1 MATYFGQYKGATGGL
16 LPSGISQEMGKAGQY
31 LAAGMSGL
39 GAGIGKR
46 LKKYK
51 EDKER
56 KEILTERAEFLADQK
71 DQENDSLFQNRQITL
86 DEMLDR
92 GEEIDKFRSK
102 INDSSS
108 SQLTAMVANEMLEYE
123 RKGRELDRQVKRNQL
138 DAYNR
143 EVNRDQAV
151 AELFGDYKQGANEK
165 VRTDIYSTIPAEYES
180 VPYAA
185 GKGFV
190 GPAPEGVFDPR
201 FDKTPLEQMMANFE
215 AEEKAKEAEQQMT
228 PAQVLDLQVN
238 DLIESKQKAIDDIK
252 SANQEVQERPIDF
265 SQGLF
270 TNAIQTFVHDQRN
283 KIIEDNKGLNP
294 KAREA
299 VLGLEADIEGIKE
312 EYDSYLAGRD
322 NFVAPNAELS
332 DEFKNRLQMFRSGEG
347 MPDGVGTLDPV
358 QINAPVETPPIKEM
372 GKQWMET
379 RRGKMI
385 SPERTKT
392 TTVMRPKTA
401 QERSA
406 MLEGMIGERAE
417 DLGVQGIRDIT
428 ELTKSVKPE
437 LVELGGFKYVVSSK
451 TGAFQLL
458 PGQDQKGATPEQI
471 KAMKALG
478 YQPKTATLTL
488 GNGITMQMEVPPQKD
503 GSNRTEGQAQAFLH
517 NGLMNDSEDIIQKIK
532 QEGLFD
538 PTSLTGDFELY
549 HNIEVARSEEA
560 KQYAAAMNKWIESYL
575 RYVSGAAIAE
585 HEYKGARSQFF
596 PVVGDSEENIDIKHQ
611 RRLKTMNLLKEVSG
625 GGSIN
630 ELVNFSDNLV
640 DLQTGKA
647 APISLFR
654 TSNPDEAFQMAKAKG
669 MKAGQKVKYYDP
681 ETATFK
687 TIVLK

>member
-252 SANQEVQERPIDF
+252 SSNEEFKWDHLTDREI
-265 SQGLF
+265 SQGINPVA
-270 TNAIQTFVHDQRN
+270 TEAISRLETD
-283 KIIEDNKGLNP
+283 IED
-294 KAREA
+294 
-299 VLGLEADIEGIKE
+299 IKE
-312 EYDSYLAGRD
+312 EYDSYLAWRD

>member
-1 MATYFGQYKGATGGL
+1 LETFWEVKKMATYFGQYKGATGGL

-86 DEMLDR
+86 DEMLNR

-102 INDSSS
+102 INDSST

-138 DAYNR
+138 DAYDR

-185 GKGFV
+185 GEGFV

-201 FDKTPLEQMMANFE
+201 FDKTPLQQMMENFE
-215 AEEKAKEAEQQMT
+215 AEQPMLGPLNSEYNLMGEKELTQFQIKE
-228 PAQVLDLQVN
+228 VID
-238 DLIESKQKAIDDIK
+238 SKKRAIDDLSK
-252 SANQEVQERPIDF
+252 ANTKTVNYNYSEEQKELAKK
-265 SQGLF
+265 QGVNLPSTSYVEPF
-270 TNAIQTFVHDQRN
+270 AKTALVRLKQDIANLEKDMVN
-283 KIIEDNKGLNP
+283 NLN
-294 KAREA
+294 
-299 VLGLEADIEGIKE
+299 GLEIT
-312 EYDSYLAGRD
+312 
-322 NFVAPNAELS
+322 
-332 DEFKNRLQMFRSGEG
+332 DETKQLLQMYRQGTENE
-347 MPDGVGTLDPV
+347 DGSLDPV
-358 QINAPVETPPIKEM
+358 VIKEPIETPPIKEM
-372 GKQWMET
+372 GKQWTET
-379 RRGKMI
+379 KQGEMI

-406 MLEGMIGERAE
+406 MLEGMIGQRAE
-417 DLGVQGIRDIT
+417 DLGVQGIKDIT

-532 QEGLFD
+532 QEESFD
-538 PTSLTGDFELY
+538 ATTLTGSFELY
-549 HNIEVARSEEA
+549 HNIELARSPEA

-611 RRLKTMNLLKEVSG
+611 RRVKTMNLLKEVSG

-654 TSNPDEAFQMAKAKG
+654 TSDPDEAFQMAKEKG

>member
-252 SANQEVQERPIDF
+252 SSNEEFKWDHLTDREI
-265 SQGLF
+265 SQGINPVA
-270 TNAIQTFVHDQRN
+270 TEAISRLETD
-283 KIIEDNKGLNP
+283 IED
-294 KAREA
+294 
-299 VLGLEADIEGIKE
+299 IKE

>member
-1 MATYFGQYKGATGGL
+1 
-16 LPSGISQEMGKAGQY
+16 
-31 LAAGMSGL
+31 
-39 GAGIGKR
+39 
-46 LKKYK
+46 
-51 EDKER
+51 
-56 KEILTERAEFLADQK
+56 
-71 DQENDSLFQNRQITL
+71 
-86 DEMLDR
+86 
-92 GEEIDKFRSK
+92 
-102 INDSSS
+102 
-108 SQLTAMVANEMLEYE
+108 
-123 RKGRELDRQVKRNQL
+123 
-138 DAYNR
+138 
-143 EVNRDQAV
+143 
-151 AELFGDYKQGANEK
+151 
-165 VRTDIYSTIPAEYES
+165 
-180 VPYAA
+180 
-185 GKGFV
+185 
-190 GPAPEGVFDPR
+190 
-201 FDKTPLEQMMANFE
+201 MMENFE
-215 AEEKAKEAEQQMT
+215 AEQPMLGPVNPEYNLMGEKELTQFQIKE
-228 PAQVLDLQVN
+228 VID
-238 DLIESKQKAIDDIK
+238 SKKRAIDDLSK
-252 SANQEVQERPIDF
+252 ANTKTVNYNYSEEQKELAKK
-265 SQGLF
+265 QGVNLPSTSYVEPF
-270 TNAIQTFVHDQRN
+270 AKTALVRLKQDIANLEKDMVN
-283 KIIEDNKGLNP
+283 NLN
-294 KAREA
+294 
-299 VLGLEADIEGIKE
+299 GLEIT
-312 EYDSYLAGRD
+312 
-322 NFVAPNAELS
+322 
-332 DEFKNRLQMFRSGEG
+332 DETKQLLQMYRQGTENE
-347 MPDGVGTLDPV
+347 DGSLDPV
-358 QINAPVETPPIKEM
+358 VIKEPIETPPIKEM

-379 RRGKMI
+379 KQGKMI
-385 SPERTKT
+385 SPERTKK

-417 DLGVQGIRDIT
+417 DLGVQGIKDIT
-428 ELTKSVKPE
+428 ELTKSIKPE

-458 PGQDQKGATPEQI
+458 PGQEQKGATPEQI

-532 QEGLFD
+532 QEESFD

-549 HNIEVARSEEA
+549 HNIELARSPEA

-596 PVVGDSEENIDIKHQ
+596 PVVGDSEENIEIKRQ
-611 RRLKTMNLLKEVSG
+611 RRVKTMNLLKEVSG

-654 TSNPDEAFQMAKAKG
+654 TSDPDEAFQMAKEKG

-687 TIVLK
+687 TIILK

>member
-86 DEMLDR
+86 DEMLNR

-102 INDSSS
+102 INDSST

-138 DAYNR
+138 DAYDR

-185 GKGFV
+185 GEGFV

-201 FDKTPLEQMMANFE
+201 FDKTPLQQMMENFE
-215 AEEKAKEAEQQMT
+215 AEQPMLGPLNSEYNLMGEKELTQFQIKE
-228 PAQVLDLQVN
+228 VID
-238 DLIESKQKAIDDIK
+238 SKKRAIDDLSK
-252 SANQEVQERPIDF
+252 ANTKTVNYNYSEEQKELAKK
-265 SQGLF
+265 QGVNLPPTSYVEPF
-270 TNAIQTFVHDQRN
+270 AKTALVRLKQDIANLEKDMVN
-283 KIIEDNKGLNP
+283 NLN
-294 KAREA
+294 
-299 VLGLEADIEGIKE
+299 GLEIT
-312 EYDSYLAGRD
+312 
-322 NFVAPNAELS
+322 
-332 DEFKNRLQMFRSGEG
+332 DETKQLLQMYRQGTENE
-347 MPDGVGTLDPV
+347 DGSLDPV
-358 QINAPVETPPIKEM
+358 VIKEPIETPPIKEM
-372 GKQWMET
+372 GKQWTET
-379 RRGKMI
+379 KQGEMI

-406 MLEGMIGERAE
+406 MLEGMIGQRAE
-417 DLGVQGIRDIT
+417 DLGVQGIKDIT

-532 QEGLFD
+532 QEESFD
-538 PTSLTGDFELY
+538 ATTLTGSFELY
-549 HNIEVARSEEA
+549 HNIELARSPEA

-611 RRLKTMNLLKEVSG
+611 RRVKTMNLLKEVSG

-654 TSNPDEAFQMAKAKG
+654 TSDPDEAFQMAKEKG

>member
-71 DQENDSLFQNRQITL
+71 DQENDALFQNRQITL
-86 DEMLDR
+86 DEMLNR

-102 INDSSS
+102 INDSST

-138 DAYNR
+138 DAYDR

-185 GKGFV
+185 GEGFV

-201 FDKTPLEQMMANFE
+201 FDKTPLQQMMENFE
-215 AEEKAKEAEQQMT
+215 AEQPMLGPLNSEYNLMGEKELTQFQIKE
-228 PAQVLDLQVN
+228 VID
-238 DLIESKQKAIDDIK
+238 SKKRAIDDLSK
-252 SANQEVQERPIDF
+252 ANTKTVNYNYSEEQKELAKK
-265 SQGLF
+265 QGVNLPPTSYVEPF
-270 TNAIQTFVHDQRN
+270 AKTALVRLKQDIANLEKDMVN
-283 KIIEDNKGLNP
+283 NLN
-294 KAREA
+294 
-299 VLGLEADIEGIKE
+299 GLEIT
-312 EYDSYLAGRD
+312 
-322 NFVAPNAELS
+322 
-332 DEFKNRLQMFRSGEG
+332 DETKQLLQMYRQGTENE
-347 MPDGVGTLDPV
+347 DGSLDPV
-358 QINAPVETPPIKEM
+358 VIKEPIETPPIKEM
-372 GKQWMET
+372 GKQWTET
-379 RRGKMI
+379 KQGEMI

-406 MLEGMIGERAE
+406 MLEGMIGQRAE
-417 DLGVQGIRDIT
+417 DLGVQGIKDIT

-532 QEGLFD
+532 QEESFD
-538 PTSLTGDFELY
+538 ATTLTGSFELY
-549 HNIEVARSEEA
+549 HNIELARSPEA

-611 RRLKTMNLLKEVSG
+611 RRVKTMNLLKEVSG

-654 TSNPDEAFQMAKAKG
+654 TSDPDEAFQMAKEKG